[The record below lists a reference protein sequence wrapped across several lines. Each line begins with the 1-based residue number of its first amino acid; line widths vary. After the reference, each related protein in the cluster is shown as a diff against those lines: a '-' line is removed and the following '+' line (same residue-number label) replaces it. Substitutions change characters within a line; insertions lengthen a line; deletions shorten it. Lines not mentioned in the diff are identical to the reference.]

1 MVKMMITNEMV
12 NARKGNVLIHNDI
25 IEKNDDGSFANV
37 DFDFDFD
44 FESLCQ
50 KARRNL
56 KSEQAAKLLREIENY
71 IDQKEYERAEITV
84 ELQILGS
91 LRARLSD
98 KAHE

>member
-1 MVKMMITNEMV
+1 MIIKEAQELNDTNKIPYAAIGRFE
-12 NARKGNVLIHNDI
+12 NDADTLDTKI
-25 IEKNDDGSFANV
+25 NFA
-37 DFDFDFD
+37 
-44 FESLCQ
+44 SLCQ